1 MYAYGDHEN
10 LDRSHPCVY
19 LKFETILVLI
29 PATSTKILI
38 DVFALSKS
46 ISITDRRWRKKA
58 VDKKNFT
65 TDARWTQFSAP
76 YCTISVK
83 NALSD
88 LPEVNSGAS
97 KEKLR
102 YEMSPQSHFQ
112 RKMMTNRTT
121 SARPS
126 RRSSTRGCD
135 GSRLRSAPIG
145 GTCPTSGLCP
155 PADLELSFLFF
166 GSY

>member
-1 MYAYGDHEN
+1 M
-10 LDRSHPCVY
+10 
-19 LKFETILVLI
+19 I